1 MSVNYL
7 LKDKS
12 APQSDI
18 KCNSVNVNRL
28 SAEKVSAANVADASP
43 ITFIAPNGQ
52 VFSFY
57 EAIWTNAGSIG
68 TDTSITLSVAL
79 PAGWDAEGQ
88 RPNISTESSNPQELY
103 SLNQVVGNQ
112 LDFSVWNVSPSVVAP
127 NVNRTIRIL
136 LA

>member
-18 KCNSVNVNRL
+18 QCNSINVNRVRV
-28 SAEKVSAANVADASP
+28 EKISTANVADSAP
-43 ITFIAPNGQ
+43 ITFVAPNGQ

-57 EAIWTNAGSIG
+57 EAIWTNAGAVAPDSL
-68 TDTSITLSVAL
+68 ITLSVAL
-79 PAGWDAEGQ
+79 PPGWDAEGQ
-88 RPNISTESSNPQELY
+88 RPMISYESSNPQELCN
-103 SLNQVVGNQ
+103 LNQVVGNQ
-112 LDFSVWNVSPSVVAP
+112 LDFGIWNVSPSITAV
-127 NVNRTIRIL
+127 NVSRTIRIL

>member
-28 SAEKVSAANVADASP
+28 SAVKVSAANVADASP

-52 VFSFY
+52 VFS
-57 EAIWTNAGSIG
+57 SIG

-103 SLNQVVGNQ
+103 SLATN
-112 LDFSVWNVSPSVVAP
+112 
-127 NVNRTIRIL
+127 
-136 LA
+136 

>member
-52 VFSFY
+52 VFSFLRLF
-57 EAIWTNAGSIG
+57 G
-68 TDTSITLSVAL
+68 LM
-79 PAGWDAEGQ
+79 
-88 RPNISTESSNPQELY
+88 QEL
-103 SLNQVVGNQ
+103 LEQ
-112 LDFSVWNVSPSVVAP
+112 
-127 NVNRTIRIL
+127 IL
-136 LA
+136 L